1 MAIQF
6 ATKISIQRLND
17 KNDKHYHKNIIY
29 EPTKLNDGPNEYSI
43 LWNQIIISWMKG
55 IITDEIS
62 LRRQY
67 DDTIIVYFSD
77 YIIYEID
84 TLINK
89 FNIGY
94 KAISLYYDTFRLKY
108 YKGLI
113 QSLEKLKNII
123 LLTCLIIQNE

>member
-17 KNDKHYHKNIIY
+17 KYHHKNIIY
-29 EPTKLNDGPNEYSI
+29 EPTKQNDGPNEYSI
-43 LWNQIIISWMKG
+43 LWNQILISWIKN

-67 DDTIIVYFSD
+67 DDTIILYFSD

-113 QSLEKLKNII
+113 QSLEKLKNVI
-123 LLTCLIIQNE
+123 LLTCLIIKNE

>member
-6 ATKISIQRLND
+6 ARKISIQRLND
-17 KNDKHYHKNIIY
+17 KNDKHHHKNIIY

-43 LWNQIIISWMKG
+43 LWNQILISWMKG

-113 QSLEKLKNII
+113 
-123 LLTCLIIQNE
+123 

>member
-1 MAIQF
+1 
-6 ATKISIQRLND
+6 
-17 KNDKHYHKNIIY
+17 
-29 EPTKLNDGPNEYSI
+29 
-43 LWNQIIISWMKG
+43 MKG

-94 KAISLYYDTFRLKY
+94 KVISLYYDTFRLKY

-113 QSLEKLKNII
+113 HSLEKLKNII
-123 LLTCLIIQNE
+123 LLTCLIIKNE

>member
-6 ATKISIQRLND
+6 ATKISIQHLND
-17 KNDKHYHKNIIY
+17 KNDTNIVY
-29 EPTKLNDGPNEYSI
+29 EPIKRNDGPNEYSI
-43 LWNQIIISWMKG
+43 LWNQILISWIKG

-89 FNIGY
+89 FNTGY
-94 KAISLYYDTFRLKY
+94 KAVSFYYDTFRLKY

-113 QSLEKLKNII
+113 YSLEKLKNVI
-123 LLTCLIIQNE
+123 LLTCLLIKDE